1 MSDIPP
7 QSLMPAFEHILQ
19 DFLLYKNLK
28 FTGVNMRFTFDRD
41 AMIKEVSIAQEI
53 ITNKSP
59 ISILSNILLIAQNNI
74 LTIKASDTSVNFIST
89 IPVEI
94 QEEGTTT
101 IYCDKFMAI
110 LSSSPSGEIEFIQ
123 EDIKVTIK
131 PLTKRRNFQLKS
143 IASEKF
149 PDFSSSNDLPFFE
162 VPAKELKQMIKQTIF
177 SVSQDPNR
185 YFMTGVYFHKK
196 EEELV
201 MVSTDAKR
209 LSYIQKSMELPDF
222 SGSIV
227 PVKILNCILKN
238 ASEEGNI
245 SLAIIDKMIFAK
257 FSNYEFSSKL
267 LDGQFPNY
275 QKVIPEHQNFS
286 FTVNKNDLDSA
297 LKSVGIMLEKK
308 VNRIIFKID
317 SENLTIYSPESEI
330 GTADEIIPCRYDGEE
345 VQIALNYNYLIDPIK
360 SISSDELTFEFTE
373 PLKAITLRPEPA
385 EDYFHIIMPMSITN

>member
-1 MSDIPP
+1 
-7 QSLMPAFEHILQ
+7 
-19 DFLLYKNLK
+19 
-28 FTGVNMRFTFDRD
+28 MRFTFDRD
-41 AMIKEVSIAQEI
+41 AMIKEVAIAQEI

-330 GTADEIIPCRYDGEE
+330 GTADEIIPCRYAGEE